1 MSITRDGDWNKM
13 FTRRAAVLGGAQAV
27 LVATLIGRMYY
38 LQVVQSDRYKMLA
51 DDNRINIQL
60 LPPPRGRILDRFG
73 QPMALNKQQ
82 FRVLVVPEQALRVGD
97 TLDTLAKLMDLSEH
111 ERERIKKEV
120 GRKRGFVPI
129 TIKENLSWDEMA
141 RIQVNAPD
149 LPGIMIDEG
158 LTRFYPH
165 GADAAHLLGYVSS
178 VDEADLTG
186 DPLLQL
192 PGFRIGKDGVEKIY
206 DLQLRGKGGTSQVEV
221 NAYGRAIR
229 ELERQEGEA
238 GADVVL
244 TIDERLQSFA
254 GKRLGE
260 ESASVVVMDVH
271 TGDLLALVS
280 NPSFDTNAFS
290 RGLTNEEWKDL
301 STNDHKPLINKPLA
315 GQYAPGSTFKPVVA
329 LAALEHGII
338 SPEQTIHCNGRY
350 NLGNYVKHCHKV
362 HGSVNMARAISVSCD
377 VYFYE
382 VARRLGV
389 DKIAPMAK
397 RFGLGAPSGI
407 GLPNEKAGLVPTE
420 AWKKAV
426 RNERWSPGDNLN
438 VGIGQ
443 GDVLATPI
451 QLATLAARLANGG
464 LAVKPRL
471 VRTAVQGIEPV
482 DDGVQSSFES
492 LNLPAPDLAIVRQG
506 MYDVVNGPAGATTAA
521 SGGKLRFTD
530 PERKDW
536 KLAGKTGTAAVRG
549 MTAAQREA
557 QKRDPASVP
566 WHLRDNALFIC
577 YAPAHAPR
585 YAIAVV
591 VDHAL
596 GGGGAFA
603 APIARDIM
611 EEVLRLDPSRKPRIE
626 EPVMASAAPI
636 YTPVTPEIL
645 TDEGPDTAPLIIP

>member
-1 MSITRDGDWNKM
+1 MTITRDGDWSKM
-13 FTRRAAVLGGAQAV
+13 FTRRAAVLGGFQAA
-27 LVATLIGRMYY
+27 LVATLVGRMYY
-38 LQVVQSDRYKMLA
+38 LQIVQSDRYSMLA
-51 DDNRINIQL
+51 EDNRINIQL
-60 LPPPRGRILDRFG
+60 LAPPRGRILDRFG
-73 QPMALNKQQ
+73 QPLALNKQQ

-97 TLDTLAKLMDLSEH
+97 TLDTLAKLVDLSEH
-111 ERERIKKEV
+111 ERDRIKKEV

-141 RIQVNAPD
+141 RVQVNAPD
-149 LPGIMIDEG
+149 LPGIIIDEG
-158 LTRFYPH
+158 LTRLYPY
-165 GADAAHLLGYVSS
+165 GEAAAHLLGYVSS
-178 VDEADLTG
+178 VNEDELNG

-192 PGFRIGKDGVEKIY
+192 PGFRIGKDGVEKVY

-238 GADVVL
+238 GSDVVL
-244 TIDERLQSFA
+244 TIDERIQEFA

-260 ESASVVVMDVH
+260 ESASVAVMDVH
-271 TGDLLALVS
+271 TGDLIALVS
-280 NPSFDTNAFS
+280 NPSFDANAFS
-290 RGLTNEEWKDL
+290 RGLTTDEWKQL
-301 STNDHKPLINKPLA
+301 STNDYKPLINKVLS

-329 LAALEHGII
+329 LAALEHGVI

-350 NLGNYVKHCHKV
+350 NLGSYVKHCHKV
-362 HGSVNMARAISVSCD
+362 HGSVNMQRAISVSCD

-389 DKIAPMAK
+389 DKIAAMANK
-397 RFGLGAPSGI
+397 FGLGAISGI
-407 GLPNEKAGLVPTE
+407 GLPNEKPGLVPTE
-420 AWKKAV
+420 AWKKAA
-426 RNERWSPGDNLN
+426 RGERWAPGDNLN

-451 QLATLAARLANGG
+451 QLVTVAARIANGG
-464 LAVKPRL
+464 VAVKPRL
-471 VRTAVQGIEPV
+471 VRPTVQGVTPAEEEA
-482 DDGVQSSFES
+482 GLNFES
-492 LNLPAPDLAIVRQG
+492 LGLPLAHLEIVRAG
-506 MYDVVNGPAGATTAA
+506 MYDVVNGPPGATTAA

-530 PERKDW
+530 PERKEW

-549 MTAAQREA
+549 MNAAQREA
-557 QKRDPASVP
+557 QKRDPTSVP

-596 GGGGAFA
+596 GGGAFA

-611 EEVLRLDPSRKPRIE
+611 QEVLSLDPSRKPRIE
-626 EPVMASAAPI
+626 EPVVASAAPVQVPLPPDLI
-636 YTPVTPEIL
+636 
-645 TDEGPDTAPLIIP
+645 TDEGPDTAPVAVP

>member
-1 MSITRDGDWNKM
+1 MSITRDSDWTKM
-13 FTRRAAVLGGAQAV
+13 FNRRAAILAGGQAA
-27 LVATLIGRMYY
+27 LIATLIGRMYY

-73 QPMALNKQQ
+73 QPLALNKQQ
-82 FRVLVVPEQALRVGD
+82 FRVLVIPEQAVKVGT
-97 TLDTLAKLMDLSEH
+97 TLDALAQLIDLGEH

-120 GRKRGFVPI
+120 GRKRAFVPI

-149 LPGIMIDEG
+149 LPGIIIDEG

-165 GADAAHLLGYVSS
+165 GEAAAHLLGYVSS

-192 PGFRIGKDGVEKIY
+192 PGFRIGKDGVEKVY

-229 ELERQEGEA
+229 ELERHEGES
-238 GADVVL
+238 GSDVVL
-244 TIDERLQSFA
+244 TIDERIQAFA
-254 GKRLGE
+254 GQRLGE
-260 ESASVVVMDVH
+260 ESASVAVLDVH

-280 NPSFDTNAFS
+280 NPSFDANAFS
-290 RGLTNEEWKDL
+290 RGLTTEEWKAL
-301 STNDHKPLINKPLA
+301 STNDHKPLINKVLS
-315 GQYAPGSTFKPVVA
+315 GQYSPGSTFKLAVT
-329 LAALEHGII
+329 LAALEHNVIP
-338 SPEQTIHCNGRY
+338 PEQTVFCNGSY
-350 NLGNYVKHCHKV
+350 VLGNYVKHCHKV
-362 HGSVNMARAISVSCD
+362 HGSVSMVRAISMSCD

-389 DKIAPMAK
+389 DKIASMA
-397 RFGLGAPSGI
+397 RRLGLGAVSGI
-407 GLPNEKAGLVPTE
+407 GLPNEKSGLVPTE
-420 AWKKAV
+420 AWKKAA
-426 RNERWSPGDNLN
+426 RGERWSPGDTLN

-451 QLATLAARLANGG
+451 QLATMVARVANGT

-471 VRTAVQGIEPV
+471 VRPAAPVVQNGAVV
-482 DDGVQSSFES
+482 ADDGVSATFEP
-492 LNLPAPDLAIVRQG
+492 LNIPAEHMAVLKQG
-506 MYDVVNGPAGATTAA
+506 MYDVVNGPPGATTAA
-521 SGGKLRFTD
+521 SNGKLRFTD
-530 PERKDW
+530 PEKKDW
-536 KLAGKTGTAAVRG
+536 TLSGKTGTAAVRG
-549 MTAAQREA
+549 LSAADREA

-566 WHLRDNALFIC
+566 WQLRDNALFVC
-577 YAPAHAPR
+577 FAPSHAPR

-611 EEVLRLDPSRKPRIE
+611 EEVLRLDPSRKPRVESDQI
-626 EPVMASAAPI
+626 ASASEDH
-636 YTPVTPEIL
+636 T
-645 TDEGPDTAPLIIP
+645 